1 MQEFEFQATN
11 NTYRRYLDELEI
23 VFLEQSER
31 SVEILI
37 QVDRCARR
45 LGGFLSEAFNMDE
58 RFMRLT
64 IFENDNI
71 QVKLA
76 VAIESKMR

>member
-37 QVDRCARR
+37 QVDRRARR

-58 RFMRLT
+58 RFMRLS

-76 VAIESKMR
+76 VAIENKMR